1 MVLGIYC
8 FSKLICIVININCDV
23 KKKILFFFWNLGLNN
38 NKINVNGKVYVKGNW
53 LFLLIFIFID
63 LLLCCRVFCEFN

>member
-1 MVLGIYC
+1 ML
-8 FSKLICIVININCDV
+8 
-23 KKKILFFFWNLGLNN
+23 KKKNFIFGLND
-38 NKINVNGKVYVKGNW
+38 NKVNVNGKVYVKGNW